1 MVQKPELIA
10 FSHYKVG
17 GVQNLFN
24 NLLRPLVASGE
35 FDILWIYEDFYDG
48 ENTSLSQTYGVGKE
62 IVYKRV
68 MPEDRTV
75 YDRYKRL
82 SAHISNRPGVA
93 VTNFYPELVTLHL
106 HRRSAKTIYFVC
118 HDEQY
123 LQPAKEYEFLI
134 DVFIAHNPQF
144 YKALIALLPH
154 RKNEIFY
161 LPYGITICERKQP
174 KIESE
179 KLKIIFAARHVEHK
193 GVYELPEIIA
203 LTEQQCSNVEWT
215 ILGDGPLTGFLK
227 GQLGNK
233 SNVRFYNF
241 STNEEVIDE
250 MEKNDVYI
258 LPSYLDGLPVAML
271 EAMSVGCVPVM
282 YKFNEGIAEV
292 LDASEAF
299 IVESGNRQQF
309 VDSIAN
315 LYNNR
320 QLLTAMSTRCVQK
333 VQLDYN
339 IQTCVSGYKEVF
351 LRYKELKRPV
361 RRKIILYGGLLE
373 LPFIP
378 AFIRKGLRS
387 LKKRI
392 KG

>member
-17 GVQNLFN
+17 GVQNFFY

-35 FDILWIYEDFYDG
+35 FDILWIYEDFKDG

-62 IVYKRV
+62 IVYRRV

-144 YKALIALLPH
+144 HKALIALLPH

-161 LPYGITICERKQP
+161 LPYGITIRECKQP

-179 KLKIIFAARHVEHK
+179 TLKIIFAARHVEHK

-227 GQLGNK
+227 EQLGNK

-250 MEKNDVYI
+250 MAKNDVYI
-258 LPSYLDGLPVAML
+258 LPSYLDGLPVAIL
-271 EAMSVGCVPVM
+271 EAMSMGCIPVM

-292 LDASEAF
+292 LDTSEAF

-309 VDSIAN
+309 ADSIAI
-315 LYNNR
+315 LYNSR

-333 VQLDYN
+333 VQHDYN
-339 IQTCVSGYKEVF
+339 IQTCVNGYKEVF
-351 LRYKELKRPV
+351 LRYKELKKPV

-378 AFIRKGLRS
+378 AFLRKGLRG
-387 LKKRI
+387 LKKI